1 MNVSTTVQFVTTP
14 QDLRKMADLLDTQQ
28 TGPGA
33 EVGCKNNVTVTLPG
47 FTLIL
52 MNEHSPD
59 VQRMLQKAAQPQNR
73 IIHAPATAL
82 VDRKPN

>member
-1 MNVSTTVQFVTTP
+1 
-14 QDLRKMADLLDTQQ
+14 
-28 TGPGA
+28 
-33 EVGCKNNVTVTLPG
+33 
-47 FTLIL
+47 